1 MPRPASAIDHPAA
14 SAAWTRRAWLTV
26 MASGA
31 AVTARSQ
38 ATAPGATAGSL
49 VEIVAALRPSV
60 LPVGTYD
67 PTASPRFGFRGTGF
81 AVGDG
86 QLVVTN
92 FHVLPPPGEPNSAK
106 SLMVQV
112 PRERRELEPRA
123 ATVVATDRVH
133 DLALLRIEGAPVP
146 ALALGEAELVPEGS
160 SIVLTGFPVGGALG
174 FSPVSHR
181 GMVAAV
187 TGIALPAPTA
197 QRLSSRALGQLRD
210 GSFDIYQLDATAFP
224 GNSGGPV
231 VDVATGRVI
240 GVVNMVLI
248 RGTRESALSHP
259 TGITYAIP
267 VRFVRELMEKR

>member
-38 ATAPGATAGSL
+38 ATVPAAGSL

-92 FHVLPPPGEPNSAK
+92 FHVLPPAGEPNSAK

-112 PRERRELEPRA
+112 PRGRRELEPRA